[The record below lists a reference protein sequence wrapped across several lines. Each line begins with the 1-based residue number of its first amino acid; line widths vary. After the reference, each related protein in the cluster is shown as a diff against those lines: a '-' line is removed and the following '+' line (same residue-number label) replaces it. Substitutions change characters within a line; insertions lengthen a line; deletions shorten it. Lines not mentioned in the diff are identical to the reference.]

1 MVVPP
6 IMSTC
11 HICVTGDVR
20 ELPGYRSLTRVTSDC
35 KPWPAGG
42 RLGVCAYCGSVQ
54 KFVDEQWKSEIA
66 SIYADYT
73 IYFQAG
79 GAEQAV
85 FLGDAAEPVTR
96 SEWLV
101 RQVIAHAA
109 LPSTGRLLDIGCGN
123 GAVLRAFSRAMPGWT
138 LAGTELS
145 DANREMVER
154 IPRVEALYTGPLQE
168 TPGQFDMVSL
178 VHVLEHISHP
188 LELLAAVA
196 GQLKP
201 GGVLF
206 IEVPDAER
214 NPFDLLIADHVSH
227 FTPATVTALLEA
239 AGYSIAESSQSWV
252 VKEISAVATYAGN
265 HTDRRVHAS
274 PDLTAALEWL
284 LAARAA
290 ARSARAEAGRRQ
302 FRLFGSSIAATWLA
316 NEVDCGMDFF
326 GDEDPGRQGQ
336 QFMGRSVLS
345 PNQVPAGSVVFVGI
359 GGGVAED
366 VARRLSRNAPSVSWI
381 PAPPLA

>member
-1 MVVPP
+1 
-6 IMSTC
+6 MSTC

-20 ELPGYRSLTRVTSDC
+20 ELPQYALLARVTSDF
-35 KPWPAGG
+35 KSWPAGG

-85 FLGDAAEPVTR
+85 FLGDTAQPVTR

-101 RQVIAHAA
+101 QQVIAHAS
-109 LPSTGRLLDIGCGN
+109 LPATGRLLDIGCGN
-123 GAVLRAFSRAMPGWT
+123 GALLRAFSRAMPGWT

-145 DANREMVER
+145 DATRAMVER
-154 IPRVEALYTGPLQE
+154 VPRVEALYTGPLQE
-168 TPGQFDMVSL
+168 TPGQFDMISL

-196 GQLKP
+196 GKLKP
-201 GGVLF
+201 GGILF
-206 IEVPDAER
+206 IEIPDAER

-239 AGYSIAESSQSWV
+239 AGYSIAKLSQSWV

-265 HTDRRVHAS
+265 HAGHVVQPSRGA
-274 PDLTAALEWL
+274 TAGLDWL
-284 LAARAA
+284 LAASAA
-290 ARSARAEAGRRQ
+290 ARRARAEAAGRP
-302 FRLFGSSIAATWLA
+302 FGLFGSSIAATWLA
-316 NEVDCGMDFF
+316 NEVECGMEFF
-326 GDEDPGRQGQ
+326 VDEDPSRQGQ
-336 QFMGRSVLS
+336 QFMGRSILGPS
-345 PNQVPAGSVVFVGI
+345 QVPSGSVVFVGV
-359 GGGVAED
+359 GGGMAEH

-381 PAPPLA
+381 PAPPLV

>member
-1 MVVPP
+1 MVAPF
-6 IMSTC
+6 MSAC
-11 HICVTGDVR
+11 HVCATGDVC
-20 ELPGYRSLTRVTSDC
+20 ELPDYRSLTRVTSDC

-42 RLGVCAYCGSVQ
+42 RLGVCANCGSVQ

-66 SIYADYT
+66 GIYADYT

-85 FLGDAAEPVTR
+85 FLGDAAKPVTR

-101 RQVIAHAA
+101 QEVIAHVG
-109 LPSTGRLLDIGCGN
+109 LPATGRLLDIGCGN
-123 GAVLRAFSRAMPGWT
+123 GALLRAFSRAMPGWT

-145 DANREMVER
+145 GATREMVES

-168 TPGQFDMVSL
+168 TPGQFDMISL

-188 LELLAAVA
+188 LELLVGVAAK
-196 GQLKP
+196 LKP

-206 IEVPDAER
+206 VEVPDVET

-239 AGYSIAESSQSWV
+239 AGYRVAKSSQSWM
-252 VKEISAVATYAGN
+252 VKEFSAVATYAGN
-265 HTDRRVHAS
+265 RAEHGGQLSLGAS
-274 PDLTAALEWL
+274 EALDWL
-284 LAARAA
+284 LTARAA
-290 ARSARAEAGRRQ
+290 ARSTRAGANGRP
-302 FRLFGSSIAATWLA
+302 FGLFGSSIAATWLA
-316 NEVDCGMDFF
+316 QQVDCAMDFF
-326 GDEDPGRQGQ
+326 VDEDPNRQGQ
-336 QFMGRSVLS
+336 RFMGRRVLS
-345 PNQVPAGSVVFVGI
+345 PSQAPEGSVVFVGV
-359 GGGVAED
+359 GGGVAGH
-366 VARRLSRNAPSVSWI
+366 VARRLSQTCASVAWI